1 MEFHQIKFMKKY
13 ITKLIILFFI
23 FEVCAEVY
31 PKVDYMMLTRK
42 SVPPMKI
49 LVDATIETM
58 GINLNSDE
66 AVKKIR
72 NSALLPDFTARWHY
86 YPEGLSKYDELYYL
100 SSERTD
106 SNGGY
111 NFETVEEFK
120 QVGFNERSEWAV
132 TFEWNLTKLM
142 YSHEERNL
150 SSRQVQLAS
159 LNRRR
164 TVDVARRYSQL
175 IAALPLDNNDEVD
188 YGKMAIIYE
197 NALILDVWTGGLLT
211 KVIQD
216 TEQLNRL
223 LDTLD

>member
-1 MEFHQIKFMKKY
+1 
-13 ITKLIILFFI
+13 
-23 FEVCAEVY
+23 
-31 PKVDYMMLTRK
+31 
-42 SVPPMKI
+42 
-49 LVDATIETM
+49 
-58 GINLNSDE
+58 
-66 AVKKIR
+66 
-72 NSALLPDFTARWHY
+72 
-86 YPEGLSKYDELYYL
+86 
-100 SSERTD
+100 
-106 SNGGY
+106 
-111 NFETVEEFK
+111 
-120 QVGFNERSEWAV
+120 
-132 TFEWNLTKLM
+132 M

-197 NALILDVWTGGLLT
+197 NALILDVWTDGLLT

-223 LDTLD
+223 LDTLN